1 MRYIPAILRS
11 QFQLLKCQI
20 YPPISLANTHIREN
34 YLVFFYSTEGI
45 FLSGP
50 FKARFFYSFGKT
62 AVLWKRNEKQGMKK
76 FCLISNGKFAWPS

>member
-1 MRYIPAILRS
+1 MRYIPAILKS

-50 FKARFFYSFGKT
+50 FKVRSFLQFGKT
-62 AVLWKRNEKQGMKK
+62 AVLWKKKEAGDEKVL
-76 FCLISNGKFAWPS
+76 FNF